1 MLKKLVRKAL
11 PAPINSYPNVTGLLQ
26 RQYQLQI
33 THCHIHYDPAQ
44 AMALQKLQELMEKL
58 LASMAYEQQSA
69 VQKILSNHPG
79 ACQSLYI
86 FGDVGRG
93 KSMLMHLFYEACP
106 IKQKRRI
113 HFFSFMQEVHGFL
126 HHWRKHYDT
135 DAILA
140 LATTI
145 RESAQLLCFDEFHVS
160 DIADAMILGRLFS
173 RLFDLG
179 VVVVM
184 TSNIH
189 PNDLYQNGLQ
199 RELFLPFIKLLQ
211 EKADTIELVAQED
224 YRLGRLQAMETTYL
238 FPLNEQNSEIIWQT
252 YQQMTDFE
260 TLKPGIVEVFGRK
273 VVLTAVSGD
282 VVLTTF
288 NELCAQALG
297 SADYLEIAR
306 VFNTLIMEGIPKL
319 TPDKRNEARRFV
331 TLIDALYE
339 HKVKL
344 ICSADVPPHELYT
357 EGDGCFEFKRTVSR
371 LIEMQSK
378 SYLLDNHITE
388 DEALYDELAV

>member
-1 MLKKLVRKAL
+1 MLKKLVQKAL
-11 PAPINSYPNVTGLLQ
+11 PAPAPSYPDVKGLLHKH
-26 RQYQLQI
+26 YQLKI
-33 THCHIHYDPAQ
+33 THRHVSYDPAQ
-44 AMALQKLQELMEKL
+44 ARALQKLQELMEKL
-58 LASMAYEQQSA
+58 LACMEYEQQSSL
-69 VQKILSNHPG
+69 QKILSSHPG

-106 IKQKRRI
+106 IGQKRRI

-126 HHWRKHYDT
+126 HHWRKNHDS
-135 DAILA
+135 DAIMA
-140 LATTI
+140 LAKTI
-145 RESAQLLCFDEFHVS
+145 RESTQLLCFDEFHVT

-173 RLFDLG
+173 KLFDLG

-189 PNDLYQNGLQ
+189 PNDLYQGGLQ
-199 RELFLPFIKLLQ
+199 RELFLPFIRMLQ

-224 YRLGRLQAMETTYL
+224 YRLGRLQAMESTYL
-238 FPLNEQNSEIIWQT
+238 YPLNAQTSEIIWQT
-252 YQQMTDFE
+252 YQQMTDFAAI
-260 TLKPGIVEVFGRK
+260 KPGTIEVFGRK
-273 VVLTAVSGD
+273 VVLTAVSGE
-282 VVLTTF
+282 VALTTF
-288 NELCAQALG
+288 DELCAQALG

-306 VFNTLIMEGIPKL
+306 EFNTLIMAGIPRL
-319 TPDKRNEARRFV
+319 TADKRNEARRFV

-344 ICSADVPPHELYT
+344 ICSADVQPQELYI
-357 EGDGCFEFKRTVSR
+357 EGDGSFEFKRTVSR

-378 SYLLDNHITE
+378 SYLLGKHITVE
-388 DEALYDELAV
+388 EALYG

>member
-1 MLKKLVRKAL
+1 MLKKLVRKAIP
-11 PAPINSYPNVTGLLQ
+11 PAPANSYPDVKGLLQ
-26 RQYQLQI
+26 RQYQHQI
-33 THCHIHYDPAQ
+33 THRHARYDPAQ
-44 AMALQKLQELMEKL
+44 AKALQKLQEVMEKL
-58 LASMAYEQQSA
+58 VARMEYERQSA
-69 VQKILSNHPG
+69 LQKLLCSHPG
-79 ACQSLYI
+79 PCQSLYI

-106 IKQKRRI
+106 ISQKRRI
-113 HFFSFMQEVHGFL
+113 HFFSFMQEVHGFI
-126 HHWRKHYDT
+126 HHWRKHNDT

-140 LATTI
+140 LAKTI
-145 RESAQLLCFDEFHVS
+145 RESALLLCFDEFHVT

-173 RLFDLG
+173 KLFDLG

-189 PNDLYQNGLQ
+189 PNDLYQGGLQ
-199 RELFLPFIKLLQ
+199 RELFLPFIRMLQ
-211 EKADTIELVAQED
+211 EKADTIELVAKED
-224 YRLGRLQAMETTYL
+224 YRLGRLEAIETSYL
-238 FPLNEQNSEIIWQT
+238 FPLNGQSAEMIWQI
-252 YQQMTDFE
+252 YQKMTDFAPV
-260 TLKPGIVEVFGRK
+260 KPGIVEVFGRK

-282 VVLTTF
+282 VALTTF

-306 VFNTLIMEGIPKL
+306 EFNTLIMEGIPRL
-319 TPDKRNEARRFV
+319 TADKRNEARRFV

-344 ICSADVPPHELYT
+344 ICTADVPPHELYT
-357 EGDGCFEFKRTVSR
+357 EGDGSFEFKRTVSR

-378 SYLLDNHITE
+378 SYLLGKHITV
-388 DEALYDELAV
+388 DEALYD